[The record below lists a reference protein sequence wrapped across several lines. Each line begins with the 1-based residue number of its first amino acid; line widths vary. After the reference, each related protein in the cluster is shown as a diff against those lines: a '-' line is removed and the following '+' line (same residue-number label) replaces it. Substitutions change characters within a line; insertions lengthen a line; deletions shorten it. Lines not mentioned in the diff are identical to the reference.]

1 MMYLREI
8 EGTYIDLK
16 REPYKKTL
24 TQWTQFSKKRMKRG
38 LKHVIINKGISKL
51 FLTRKSAKQYGKKLE
66 QKPHRLRRT
75 KTEYSPTF

>member
-8 EGTYIDLK
+8 EGIYIDLK

-51 FLTRKSAKQYGKKLE
+51 FPIRKSAKQYGEKLE

-75 KTEYSPTF
+75 KTVYSPTF